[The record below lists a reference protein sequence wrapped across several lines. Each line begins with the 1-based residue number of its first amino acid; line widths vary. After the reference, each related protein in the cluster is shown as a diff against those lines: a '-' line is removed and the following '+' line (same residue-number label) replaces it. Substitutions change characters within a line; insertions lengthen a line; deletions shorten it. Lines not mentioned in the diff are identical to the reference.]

1 MKLSKINK
9 HFFPEKEHVTQSFI
23 YLYGDINHE
32 STAPIIQEIIAA
44 NLEDDQDTDPEDKEV
59 KEDVINL
66 LICSPGGEI
75 PPAMTLISV
84 IEASEIPVRTIF
96 MGECGSAALIIGMS
110 APQRVI
116 TPYSSILSHQ
126 FWSGLDGSYSNI
138 EATMK
143 EFNNY
148 HEKLVRFYIE
158 KTGLDRKKISK
169 YLLKD
174 TDTWL
179 RPEEA
184 VKFNLA
190 DIVSDLK

>member
-1 MKLSKINK
+1 MKFSKINK
-9 HFFPEKEHVTQSFI
+9 HFFPEQESVKQSFM
-23 YLYGDINHE
+23 YLYGEIDHE

-44 NLEDDQDTDPEDKEV
+44 NLENDPGEDPEEAEP

-66 LICSPGGEI
+66 LICSPGGEL
-75 PPAMTLISV
+75 PPALSLISI
-84 IEASEIPVRTIF
+84 IEASEIPIRTIF

-110 APQRVI
+110 AHQRVI

-126 FWSGLDGSYSNI
+126 FWSGMDGSFSNI
-138 EATMK
+138 KATVH
-143 EFNNY
+143 EFDNY
-148 HEKLVRFYIE
+148 HEKLVKFYME
-158 KTGLDRKKISK
+158 KTSLDKRKISK

-179 RPEEA
+179 TPDEA